1 MEIEKVPW
9 VTQLCFEIGGEIG
22 GLPAVPDSV
31 VFHEAAVGLHGE
43 EAGWPT
49 LGGLT
54 VGEGGLERASGRPRG
69 QFLRGGWRE
78 DGGLLIGS
86 GGVLRGVRRGNGG
99 LYKLGET
106 TRVANHGNVIHIEL
120 SLRLVLE
127 SFDRIGKKLDDAEI
141 LCGLRIIIEIVC

>member
-49 LGGLT
+49 FGGLT
-54 VGEGGLERASGRPRG
+54 AGEVLLEGASGRPRG
-69 QFLRGGWRE
+69 
-78 DGGLLIGS
+78 
-86 GGVLRGVRRGNGG
+86 
-99 LYKLGET
+99 
-106 TRVANHGNVIHIEL
+106 
-120 SLRLVLE
+120 
-127 SFDRIGKKLDDAEI
+127 
-141 LCGLRIIIEIVC
+141 